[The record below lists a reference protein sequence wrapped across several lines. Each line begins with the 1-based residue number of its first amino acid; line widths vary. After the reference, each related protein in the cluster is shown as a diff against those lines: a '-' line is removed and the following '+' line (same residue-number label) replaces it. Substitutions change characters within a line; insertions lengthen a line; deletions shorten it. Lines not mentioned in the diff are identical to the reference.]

1 MDDVFQEEAF
11 DRNNELVKEYGNI
24 PSYGL
29 WMGCDIR
36 KESNKQR
43 YHWWKDHLAKD
54 SNNQLAKYWL
64 NYLKPL
70 IKYNKQNTIEEAKSD
85 NEILKKKN
93 YIEPLNEYC
102 SKRMGSE
109 FTCDI

>member
-1 MDDVFQEEAF
+1 MF
-11 DRNNELVKEYGNI
+11 LNI
-24 PSYGL
+24 
-29 WMGCDIR
+29 
-36 KESNKQR
+36 
-43 YHWWKDHLAKD
+43 
-54 SNNQLAKYWL
+54 YWV

-70 IKYNKQNTIEEAKSD
+70 IKYNKQNTKEEAKSD
-85 NEILKKKN
+85 NEILKKN